1 MENAAKALS
10 SGFPVY
16 PEEAEA
22 KGPEAEREADGSGEE
37 GKEAAAP
44 GFPRSSMMK
53 NE

>member
-16 PEEAEA
+16 PEESET

-44 GFPRSSMMK
+44 GFPRASMMK